1 MKALEVRGLD
11 VCYGET
17 RVLHGVGLDVDAG
30 EIVCLLGRNGV
41 GKTTLL
47 RGILGLTPPEAGA
60 IALWGQDVTHRQPY
74 EIARR
79 GVGYMPQEKGVFPDL
94 SVRDN
99 LRLGRQRRRN
109 GEVPPSVLEVFP
121 FLAERLNQRG
131 GTLSGGEQKMLTLA
145 RLLIEPPA
153 LWLLDEPTEGLQPS
167 NIQRVE
173 DLVRTLNADQG
184 ISVLLVE
191 QNLEFALKLAH
202 RFFVLEKGRI
212 ADQGHVSDLDSAER
226 VRKHLVI

>member
-17 RVLHGVGLDVDAG
+17 RVLHGIDLDVGAG

-47 RGILGLTPPEAGA
+47 RAILGLTPSAAGT
-60 IALWGQDVTHRQPY
+60 IMLWGEAITHRDPY
-74 EIARR
+74 EVARR

-99 LRLGRQRRRN
+99 LRLGRRRGRN
-109 GEVPPSVLEVFP
+109 TEIPPPVLAVFP
-121 FLAERLNQRG
+121 FLAERLNQRS
-131 GTLSGGEQKMLTLA
+131 GTLSGGEQKMLALA
-145 RLLIEPPA
+145 RLLLDPPA
-153 LWLLDEPTEGLQPS
+153 LWLLDEPSEGLQPS
-167 NIQRVE
+167 NIERVAE
-173 DLVRTLNADQG
+173 IVQMLNAERRVS
-184 ISVLLVE
+184 ILLVE
-191 QNLEFALKLAH
+191 QNLEFAFRLAR

-212 ADQGHVSDLDSAER
+212 TDQGAVGDPASADR
-226 VRKHLVI
+226 VREHLVV

>member
-1 MKALEVRGLD
+1 MKALEVHGLEVRYGEMHVLHDVDLD
-11 VCYGET
+11 VE
-17 RVLHGVGLDVDAG
+17 AG

-47 RGILGLTPPEAGA
+47 RGILGLTPPAAGT
-60 IALWGQDVTHRQPY
+60 ITLWDQDITQHQPY
-74 EIARR
+74 EVVRR

-109 GEVPPSVLEVFP
+109 GEIPPPVLEVFP
-121 FLAERLNQRG
+121 FLAERLDQRG

-145 RLLIEPPA
+145 RLLIQPPA

-167 NIQRVE
+167 NIKRVE
-173 DLVRTLNADQG
+173 DLIRTLNLDQHVS
-184 ISVLLVE
+184 ILLVE
-191 QNLEFALKLAH
+191 QNLEFAFKLAH
-202 RFFVLEKGRI
+202 RFFVLEKGHI
-212 ADQGHVSDLDSAER
+212 ADQGRVSDLDSAER

>member
-11 VCYGET
+11 VRYGET

-47 RGILGLTPPEAGA
+47 RGVLGLTPPEAGT

-74 EIARR
+74 EVARR

-109 GEVPPSVLEVFP
+109 GEIPPSVLEVFP

-173 DLVRTLNADQG
+173 SLIRTFNADQHVS
-184 ISVLLVE
+184 ILLVE